1 VAERRFNW
9 WESAFFT
16 ALVLVAAFI
25 LIRSSLFEVRQVTV
39 RGNSVLSAREVV
51 EASGIT
57 LGTNIFRLQLA
68 EAEARLLGL
77 AFVKD
82 ARLSRDLPD
91 TVVIE
96 ITERRPV
103 ALIDIR
109 GRYWS
114 VADDGTPLREESL
127 GARALPL
134 ITGVTSD
141 GRDLGRVLKTVAA
154 FPGQAVAE
162 LSEIHV
168 RPDLCIVAYTLE
180 GIEVRLGMAEKPQV
194 QGSMLLSILSAVR
207 RDGRRVAYIDLSDPE
222 KAVVM
227 YAQGGLDGSP

>member
-1 VAERRFNW
+1 MAERRFNW
-9 WESAFFT
+9 WESVFFA

-39 RGNSVLSAREVV
+39 RGNALLPARQVV

-57 LGTNIFRLQLA
+57 LGTNIFRVQLA
-68 EAEARLLGL
+68 EAQARLKGL
-77 AFVKD
+77 ALVKE
-82 ARLSRDLPD
+82 ARLSRDLPG

-103 ALIDIR
+103 ALINIR

-114 VADDGTPLREESL
+114 VAEDGVPLREESL

-134 ITGVTSD
+134 ITGVAPE
-141 GRDLGRVLKTVAA
+141 GPGLGRVLKIVAA

-162 LSEIHV
+162 LSEINL
-168 RPDLCIVAYTLE
+168 RPDRCLVAYTLE
-180 GIEVRLGMAEKPQV
+180 GIEVRLGTAEKPWA
-194 QGSMLLSILSAVR
+194 QGSMLLSILHAVR
-207 RDGRRVAYIDLSDPE
+207 REGRPVTYIDLSDPE

-227 YAQGGLDGSP
+227 YAENGLDG